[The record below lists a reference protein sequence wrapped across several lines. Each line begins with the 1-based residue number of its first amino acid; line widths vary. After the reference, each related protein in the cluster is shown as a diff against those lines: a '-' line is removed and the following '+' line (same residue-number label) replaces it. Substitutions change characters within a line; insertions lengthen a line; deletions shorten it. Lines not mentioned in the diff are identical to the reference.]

1 MTNLLFITPT
11 LQTRG
16 ARVSLLELIGGI
28 KKTRPDVDCFIAT
41 VGYSADVDWKM
52 WSRYVDRSRIIVLP
66 TASHMQ
72 TAMRNLPT
80 KEASAVIWH
89 EHPAFPTGI
98 LSKRCPWV
106 FMPRTP
112 FHFHPPMSASDEPFD
127 ITIYPS
133 RYCMGTYG
141 ATESDTVKIV
151 PTGIDTEYYAS
162 FARPWSER
170 LTMPRSYK
178 YAETR
183 SDTINQEQFLKRLSQ
198 TSLLL
203 SVDPYECFGRMPVE
217 AACMGVPTLAVPEGA
232 LPELRERDLPITFWG
247 ESDIDWFNTQSNKQR
262 LDMTE
267 YLVEQATTHFD
278 HVDYAN
284 RFLDTISPQLKGLP
298 SD

>member
-28 KKTRPDVDCFIAT
+28 KKTRPDVDCFIAS
-41 VGYSADVDWKM
+41 VGHSADVDWKM
-52 WSRYVDRSRIIVLP
+52 WSRYVDRSRILVLP
-66 TASHMQ
+66 TFSHMQ

-89 EHPAFPTGI
+89 EHPPFPTGI

-112 FHFHPPMSASDEPFD
+112 FHFQPPMSASDEPFD
-127 ITIYPS
+127 LTIYPS

-170 LTMPRSYK
+170 LAMPRSYK
-178 YAETR
+178 YAET
-183 SDTINQEQFLKRLSQ
+183 SSAMINQDQFLKRLSR

-217 AACMGVPTLAVPEGA
+217 AACMGVPTLAIPEGA

-247 ESDIDWFNTQSNKQR
+247 ESDIDWFNTQTNKQR

-284 RFLDTISPQLKGLP
+284 RFIETLSQLEGL
-298 SD
+298 SID